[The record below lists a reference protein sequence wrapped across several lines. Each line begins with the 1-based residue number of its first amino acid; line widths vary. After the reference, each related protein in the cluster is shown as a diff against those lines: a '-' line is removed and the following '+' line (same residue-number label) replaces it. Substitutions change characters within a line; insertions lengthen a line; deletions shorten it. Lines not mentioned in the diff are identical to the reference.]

1 MPLNGI
7 DCSFLDGWATTTAAA
22 AAAVVVVVAVT
33 GTIRVVIPCVAPPF
47 CAAALTSSSVT
58 LPCGPPPFRVEISTL
73 SSLARRRVAGGA
85 RTLAPRDSERNAGG
99 APRCALVVSPG
110 GVGGGGGGRA
120 GPFSPSSQM
129 TRSV

>member
-22 AAAVVVVVAVT
+22 AVVVAVT
-33 GTIRVVIPCVAPPF
+33 GTIRVVVPCVAPPF

-73 SSLARRRVAGGA
+73 SSLAIRRVAGVA
-85 RTLAPRDSERNAGG
+85 RTLAPGDSERYVGG
-99 APRCALVVSPG
+99 AR
-110 GVGGGGGGRA
+110 GR
-120 GPFSPSSQM
+120 
-129 TRSV
+129 

>member
-22 AAAVVVVVAVT
+22 VVVAVT

-85 RTLAPRDSERNAGG
+85 RTPGPRDPERNAGG
-99 APRCALVVSPG
+99 APRCALVVSPR
-110 GVGGGGGGRA
+110 GVGGGGGG
-120 GPFSPSSQM
+120 GG
-129 TRSV
+129 